1 MTDEIPLQEMIPCTI
16 SRYRDDRL
24 KTEDAHVAAE
34 VPLTFHVKGREIAT
48 LMCTPSH
55 LEAFAYGFLFTS
67 GFIKSAD
74 DIVSFSLDETRWRAD
89 IDVRELVDPDLLGQ
103 RVYTSGCGK
112 GVMYTSMM
120 ALSSRHPVQSGCR
133 VHGRDVIQV
142 IRWLQ
147 KCSALH
153 KITGGVHSASAS
165 INGQIPSFFIDDI
178 GRHNA
183 VDKVLG
189 TMLMEKIDC
198 SNVMLACTG
207 RISSEILHKA
217 RRLEI
222 PILASRG
229 APTHQSILLA
239 EEMGI
244 TLAGFVR
251 PTNFAVFTH
260 AQRILGNGEE
270 NDTF

>member
-1 MTDEIPLQEMIPCTI
+1 MPVDDIPMAEMIPFTI
-16 SRYRDDRL
+16 TRYRKSEL
-24 KTEDAHVAAE
+24 LAEDTHVAAE
-34 VPLTFHVKGREIAT
+34 VPLTFRVNGREIAT

-55 LEAFAYGFLFTS
+55 LKAYAYGFLFTS
-67 GFIKSAD
+67 GFIRSAD
-74 DIVSFSLDETRWRAD
+74 DIVSYSLDETKWRAD
-89 IDVRELVDPDLLGQ
+89 IQAKNLIDPDLLGQ

-112 GVMYTSMM
+112 GVMYTSMLE
-120 ALSSRHPVQSGCR
+120 LSLRHPIESDFR
-133 VHGRDVIQV
+133 IHGEKI
-142 IRWLQ
+142 IRIISWLQ
-147 KCSALH
+147 HCSQLH
-153 KITGGVHSASAS
+153 TITGGVHSASAS
-165 INGQIPSFFIDDI
+165 IDGRIPDFFIDDI

-189 TMLMEKIDC
+189 NLLLERMDC
-198 SNVMLACTG
+198 SRVMLVCTG

-239 EEMGI
+239 KEMGI
-244 TLAGFVR
+244 TLVGFVR

-260 AQRILGNGEE
+260 AQRILTNGEKK
-270 NDTF
+270 

>member
-1 MTDEIPLQEMIPCTI
+1 MHDDTHMGEMIPFTI
-16 SRYRDDRL
+16 TRYRNNEL
-24 KTEDAHVAAE
+24 FAEDARVAAE
-34 VPLTFHVKGREIAT
+34 IPLTFHVNSREIAT

-55 LEAFAYGFLFTS
+55 LKAFAYGFLFTS

-74 DIVSFSLDETRWRAD
+74 DIASFSLDETRWRAD
-89 IDVRELVDPDLLGQ
+89 IQVKELVDPDLLGQ

-120 ALSSRHPVQSGCR
+120 ELSSRHPIQKDCPIFGS
-133 VHGRDVIQV
+133 DVIR
-142 IRWLQ
+142 IISWLQ
-147 KCSALH
+147 HCSELH
-153 KITGGVHSASAS
+153 RITGGVHSASAS
-165 INGQIPSFFIDDI
+165 IDGQIPDFFIDDI

-189 TMLMEKIDC
+189 TLLLEKIDC
-198 SNVMLACTG
+198 SRVMLVCTG

-239 EEMGI
+239 KEMGI
-244 TLAGFVR
+244 TLVGFVR

-260 AQRILGNGEE
+260 AQRILENGE
-270 NDTF
+270 NK

>member
-1 MTDEIPLQEMIPCTI
+1 MNDDTSMGEMIPFTI
-16 SRYRDDRL
+16 TRYRNNEL
-24 KTEDAHVAAE
+24 FAEDTRVAAE
-34 VPLTFHVKGREIAT
+34 IPLTFHVNGRELAT

-55 LEAFAYGFLFTS
+55 LKAFAYGFLFTS

-74 DIVSFSLDETRWRAD
+74 DITSFSLDETRWRAD
-89 IDVRELVDPDLLGQ
+89 VEVKELVDPDLLGQ

-120 ALSSRHPVQSGCR
+120 ELSSRHPIQSDFRIFGS
-133 VHGRDVIQV
+133 DVIR
-142 IRWLQ
+142 IINWLQ
-147 KCSALH
+147 HCSQLH

-165 INGQIPSFFIDDI
+165 IDGQIPDFFIDDI

-189 TMLMEKIDC
+189 TLLLEKIDC
-198 SNVMLACTG
+198 SRVMLVCTG

-217 RRLEI
+217 RRMEI

-239 EEMGI
+239 KEMGI
-244 TLAGFVR
+244 TLVGFVR

-260 AQRILGNGEE
+260 AQRILENGE
-270 NDTF
+270 NK